1 VTFANRETDVFV
13 VGGGPAGLAA
23 AIAARRKGFS
33 VTLADGAK
41 PPIDK
46 PCGEGMMPETRAAL
60 RALGVTIP
68 AGEGYAFRGIQFV
81 AATARVAAD
90 FPEGRGIGI
99 RRPILHGLLLREAER
114 LGVNFLW
121 KTPVRGI
128 AANQLHLAQGTFAT
142 KWIIGADGS
151 TSRVRRW
158 SGLEAVVRRAQRSA
172 VRRHYC
178 VGPWSEFME
187 IHWGP
192 RAQAYVTPISGEE
205 VCIVMMAEKAGDV
218 EFERALEEM
227 PELRERLAGAEL
239 SSRGRG
245 AITSMCSLRRVS
257 RGNVA
262 LVGDASGGVDA
273 ITGEGLRL
281 SFRQAQELA
290 EAMALNDLGRY
301 ESAHR
306 KLARRPMWIGQLM
319 LQLGKNVWLRER
331 AMRAMQNQPEIF
343 ARMLAVHVGR
353 ATAGNV
359 VAAGAQ
365 LGWEF
370 LSA

>member
-1 VTFANRETDVFV
+1 MTFAKRETDVFI

-23 AIAARRKGFS
+23 AIAAQRKGFS
-33 VTLADGAK
+33 VTLADGAE

-46 PCGEGMMPETRAAL
+46 PCGEGMMPDTQAAL

-68 AGEGYAFRGIQFV
+68 AGMGHAFGGIKFV

-90 FPEGRGIGI
+90 FPEGQGIGI
-99 RRPILHGLLLREAER
+99 RRSILHGLLLREAER
-114 LGVNFLW
+114 LGVKFLW
-121 KTPVRGI
+121 RTPVRGI
-128 AANQLHLAQGTFAT
+128 TGNELHLAQGTIASR
-142 KWIIGADGS
+142 WIIGADGS
-151 TSRVRRW
+151 TSRMRRW

-172 VRRHYC
+172 VRRHYH
-178 VGPWSEFME
+178 VRPWSEFME

-192 RAQAYVTPISGEE
+192 RAQAYVTPISGQEL
-205 VCIVMMAEKAGDV
+205 CIVMMAEKAEDA
-218 EFERALEEM
+218 EFERALEQM
-227 PELRERLAGAEL
+227 PELRERLAGAKL
-239 SSRGRG
+239 SSRERG
-245 AITSMCSLRRVS
+245 AITAMCLLRRVS

-281 SFRQAQELA
+281 SFRQADALA
-290 EAMALNDLGRY
+290 EAMRLNDLEQY
-301 ESAHR
+301 ENAHR
-306 KLARRPMWIGQLM
+306 RLARRPIWMGQLM
-319 LQLGKNVWLRER
+319 LRLGRNAWLRER
-331 AMRAMQNQPEIF
+331 AMRAMQRRPEIF
-343 ARMLAVHVGR
+343 VRMLAVHVGR

-359 VAAGAQ
+359 VAAGTQ